1 MTAMKKPDHEE
12 ESVKLLFTIGAVLL
26 ALILAF
32 FLAVALIIG

>member
-12 ESVKLLFTIGAVLL
+12 ESVKLLFTIGSAML

-32 FLAVALIIG
+32 FLAVFIILN